1 MKANVEYKIRTLERK
16 IADDPQNPELLVEL
30 ARCYYA
36 LEDPKARLSQTTHT
50 QNQKTHL
57 HQSVRLLEKA
67 TNIDPYYSQASFELG
82 ITYSCL
88 RDYENAIREWEKM
101 TDTDGDLDLDG
112 AERSRFQAIREA
124 AASWKV
130 YKDKREENIFKY
142 YNLGVAAMIL
152 GGYDDAIVAFR
163 KVTQMNPNFEKVNY
177 YLARV
182 LHKKRDKNR
191 IAIEC
196 VQKFLQARPRDPH
209 GHYLLGSLLLEE
221 GRTAQA
227 IECFNKTFLDRPR
240 HTKAHLQIASAF
252 VNLMQFEEAMKHLQ
266 IVQKVDPSSARGHF
280 LMGKCLEKLY
290 RMDEAIESYKASVES
305 DPSYKEAHFALGL
318 LYRMLAL
325 HEDALSHLQK
335 TLELDPNESEA
346 YYYTGMVLLSLHRY
360 KEAIK
365 PLIKACKLASSNA
378 FAFYALGKACVG
390 SNELDK
396 ALECYRRGLEINPRD
411 IKTRSALGQAY
422 FQKNELTLAKRQFEK
437 VLEENPREREARY
450 FLGMCQFRL
459 HEYENAIESY
469 NQAANANPNS
479 AKGAFTKGAILS
491 SKNRYKEALNHFR
504 EASNYRPENEND
516 LEEFATLQLLAT
528 VGISNALDG
537 IRLQQFAQKQEEL
550 FESFVIVLS
559 RLLDARDPY
568 TKYHSQR
575 VAHIG
580 YVLATDGIEWA
591 IANGKLPP
599 SRRLKKKTQKGIW
612 VGGLLHDIGK
622 IGIRDEVLNKPGR
635 LTDEEYAQIKEHP
648 TIGFEGLKRVPFI
661 WDEVLPI
668 VRFHHE
674 KWDGHGYP
682 TGCSGDDIP
691 FEAQIIGVADFYDAL
706 TTRRP
711 YRDPFTPEQALAIMI
726 ENRGTFFNP
735 PLVDAFE
742 GIMDLIRAVPEAPTD
757 DSGGYIFEKNED
769 PFDALKTS
777 WDYQIPSEGS
787 QAG

>member
-1 MKANVEYKIRTLERK
+1 MKANLEYKIRTLERA
-16 IADDPQNPELLVEL
+16 ISDDPGNPELLVEL
-30 ARCYYA
+30 ARCYFA
-36 LEDPKARLSQTTHT
+36 LEDPKARLSQTLKT
-50 QNQKTHL
+50 QNAKTHL
-57 HQSVRLLEKA
+57 HQAVRLLEKA

-101 TDTDGDLDLDG
+101 TDTDGGLDLDG
-112 AERSRFQAIREA
+112 ASRHRYQAIREA
-124 AASWKV
+124 AASWKD
-130 YKDKREENIFKY
+130 YRERGEENIFKY

-152 GGYDDAIVAFR
+152 GGFDDAKMAFE
-163 KVTQMNPNFEKVNY
+163 KVVQINPNFEKCQY

-182 LHKKRDKNR
+182 LHKKRETR
-191 IAIEC
+191 QAIEC
-196 VQKFLQARPRDPH
+196 LQKFLQGRPRDPH
-209 GHYLLGSLLLEE
+209 GHYYLGALLLEE
-221 GRTAQA
+221 GRTSQA
-227 IECFNKTFLDRPR
+227 IECFNKTFVDRPR
-240 HTKAHLQIASAF
+240 HTKAHLQIASAY
-252 VNLMQFEEAMKHLQ
+252 VNLMQFEDAMKHLE
-266 IVQKVDPSSARGHF
+266 IVQKVDPASAKGHF
-280 LMGKCLEKLY
+280 FMGRCLEKLY
-290 RMDEAIESYKASVES
+290 RMDEAIDSYKKAVES
-305 DPSYKEAHFALGL
+305 DPTYKDAHFALGL
-318 LYRMLAL
+318 LYRTVASHEAAL
-325 HEDALSHLQK
+325 THLEK
-335 TLELDPNESEA
+335 TVELDPGESEA
-346 YYYTGMVLLSLHRY
+346 YYYKGMVLLALHRY
-360 KEAIK
+360 KEAIR
-365 PLIKACKLASSNA
+365 PLIKACKMAKNNA

-390 SNELDK
+390 SGELEK
-396 ALECYRRGLEINPRD
+396 AIECYRRGLEINPRD
-411 IKTRSALGQAY
+411 IKTRSALGQAF

-437 VLEENPREREARY
+437 VLEENPRDREARY

-459 HEYENAIESY
+459 HEYDAAIESY
-469 NQAANANPNS
+469 NAAADANPNS

-491 SKNRYKEALNHFR
+491 SKNRYQEALNHFR
-504 EASNYRPENEND
+504 DASNYRPENEND

-591 IANGKLPP
+591 IANGRLPS

-622 IGIRDEVLNKPGR
+622 IGIPDEVLNKPGR
-635 LTDEEYAQIKEHP
+635 LTDDEYAKIKEHP

-711 YRDPFTPEQALAIMI
+711 YRDPFSPQQALDIMI
-726 ENRGTFFNP
+726 ENRGSFFNP

-742 GIMDLIRAVPEAPTD
+742 GIMDLIKAVPEAPTD
-757 DSGGYIFEKNED
+757 DSGKYIFQKDED
-769 PFDALKTS
+769 PFDGLKSS
-777 WDYQIPSEGS
+777 WNYTPPPNKS
-787 QAG
+787 QTG

>member
-1 MKANVEYKIRTLERK
+1 MKANLEYKIRTLERA
-16 IADDPQNPELLVEL
+16 ISDDPGNPELLVEL
-30 ARCYYA
+30 ARCYFS
-36 LEDPKARLSQTTHT
+36 LEDPKSRLAQTLQT
-50 QNQKTHL
+50 QNAKTHL
-57 HQSVRLLEKA
+57 HQAVRLLEKA

-82 ITYSCL
+82 LTYSCL

-101 TDTDGDLDLDG
+101 TDTDGTLDLDG
-112 AERSRFQAIREA
+112 PSRHRFQAIREA
-124 AASWKV
+124 AASWKD
-130 YKDKREENIFKY
+130 YKDRSEDNVFKY

-152 GGYDDAIVAFR
+152 GGFDDARIAFER
-163 KVTQMNPNFEKVNY
+163 VVQTNPNFEKCLY

-182 LHKKRDKNR
+182 LHKKKETRL
-191 IAIEC
+191 AIDAL
-196 VQKFLQARPRDPH
+196 QKFLQGRPRDPH
-209 GHYLLGSLLLEE
+209 AHYYLGVLLLEE
-221 GRTAQA
+221 GRTGQA
-227 IECFNKTFLDRPR
+227 IECFNKTFVDRPR
-240 HTKAHLQIASAF
+240 HTKAHLHIASAY
-252 VNLMQFEEAMKHLQ
+252 VNLMQFEEAMKHLE
-266 IVQKVDPSSARGHF
+266 IVQKVNPNSARGHY
-280 LMGKCLEKLY
+280 LMGRCLEKMY
-290 RMDEAIESYKASVES
+290 RMDEAIESYKRAVES

-318 LYRMLAL
+318 LYRTVAA
-325 HEDALSHLQK
+325 HEDALVHLAR
-335 TLELDPNESEA
+335 TVEIDANESDA
-346 YYYTGMVLLSLHRY
+346 YYYMGMVLLALHRY
-360 KEAIK
+360 KEAIN
-365 PLIKACKLASSNA
+365 PLIKACKMARNNA
-378 FAFYALGKACVG
+378 FAFYALGKACIG
-390 SNELDK
+390 DGQMDK
-396 ALECYRRGLEINPRD
+396 AIECYRRGLEINPRD
-411 IKTRSALGQAY
+411 IKIRSALGQAF

-459 HEYENAIESY
+459 HEYEAAIESY
-469 NQAANANPNS
+469 DAAANANPNS

-491 SKNRYKEALNHFR
+491 SKNRYQEALNHFR

-580 YVLATDGIEWA
+580 YVLATDGLEWA
-591 IANGKLPP
+591 IEHGLMPASK
-599 SRRLKKKTQKGIW
+599 RLKKKTTKGIW

-622 IGIRDEVLNKPGR
+622 IGIEDKVLNKPGK
-635 LTDEEYAQIKEHP
+635 LTDEEYAKIKEHP
-648 TIGFEGLKRVPFI
+648 TIGYEGLKRVPFI

-682 TGCSGDDIP
+682 TGRSQDDIP

-711 YRDPFTPEQALAIMI
+711 YRDPFTPEQALNIML

-735 PLVDAFE
+735 LLVDAFE
-742 GIMDLIRAVPEAPTD
+742 GIIEKIKEVPEAPTD
-757 DSGGYIFEKNED
+757 DSGSYIFQKDED
-769 PFDALKTS
+769 PFDGLKSS
-777 WDYQIPSEGS
+777 WGYEVPDNRSKTG
-787 QAG
+787 

>member
-1 MKANVEYKIRTLERK
+1 M
-16 IADDPQNPELLVEL
+16 
-30 ARCYYA
+30 
-36 LEDPKARLSQTTHT
+36 
-50 QNQKTHL
+50 
-57 HQSVRLLEKA
+57 RLLEKA
-67 TNIDPYYSQASFELG
+67 TNIDPHYSQASFDLG
-82 ITYSCL
+82 LTYSCL

-101 TDTDGDLDLDG
+101 TDTDGALDLDG
-112 AERSRFQAIREA
+112 PDRTRYQAIREA

-130 YKDKREENIFKY
+130 YKERSEDNIFKY

-152 GGYDDAIVAFR
+152 GGFDDARIAFERVA
-163 KVTQMNPNFEKVNY
+163 QMNPNFEKCQY

-182 LHKKRDKNR
+182 LHKKRETR
-191 IAIEC
+191 QAIEC
-196 VQKFLQARPRDPH
+196 LQRFLQARPRDPH
-209 GHYLLGSLLLEE
+209 GHYYLGVLLLEE
-221 GRTAQA
+221 GRTGQA
-227 IECFNKTFLDRPR
+227 IDCFNKTFVDRPR
-240 HTKAHLQIASAF
+240 HTKAHLHIASAY
-252 VNLMQFEEAMKHLQ
+252 VNLMQFEEAMKHLE
-266 IVQKVDPSSARGHF
+266 IVQKVDPASARGHF
-280 LMGKCLEKLY
+280 LMARCLEKMY
-290 RMDEAIESYKASVES
+290 QMDEAIVAYRKAVEF
-305 DPSYKEAHFALGL
+305 DPKYKEAHFALGL
-318 LYRMLAL
+318 LYRTVANHEEAL
-325 HEDALSHLQK
+325 IHLEK
-335 TLELDPNESEA
+335 TIELDPNESDA
-346 YYYTGMVLLSLHRY
+346 YYYKGMVLLALHRY
-360 KEAIK
+360 KEAIS
-365 PLIKACKLASSNA
+365 PLIKACKMAKNNA

-390 SNELDK
+390 DGEMDK
-396 ALECYRRGLEINPRD
+396 AIECYRRGLEINPRD
-411 IKTRSALGQAY
+411 IKIRSALGQAF

-459 HEYENAIESY
+459 HEYDSAIESY
-469 NQAANANPNS
+469 NAAANANPSS

-491 SKNRYKEALNHFR
+491 SKNRYQEALNHFR

-591 IANGKLPP
+591 ITNGLLPS

-622 IGIRDEVLNKPGR
+622 IGIEDKVLNKPGR
-635 LTDEEYAQIKEHP
+635 LTDEEYDKIKQHP
-648 TIGFEGLKRVPFI
+648 TIGYEGLKRVPFI

-682 TGCSGDDIP
+682 TGRAGDDIP

-711 YRDPFTPEQALAIMI
+711 YRDPFSPEQALEIMI
-726 ENRGTFFNP
+726 ENKGTFFNP

-742 GIMDLIRAVPEAPTD
+742 GIMDLIKAVPEAPTD
-757 DSGGYIFEKNED
+757 DSGKYVFQKDED
-769 PFDALKTS
+769 PFDGLKSS
-777 WDYQIPSEGS
+777 WGYEPPENRSKTG
-787 QAG
+787 

>member
-1 MKANVEYKIRTLERK
+1 MKANLEYKIRTLERA
-16 IADDPQNPELLVEL
+16 IADDPANAELLVEL

-36 LEDPKARLSQTTHT
+36 LEDPKSRLSQTLHT

-101 TDTDGDLDLDG
+101 TDTDGGLDLDG
-112 AERSRFQAIREA
+112 ASRTRYQAIREA
-124 AASWKV
+124 AASWKD
-130 YKDKREENIFKY
+130 YKEKREENIFKY

-152 GGYDDAIVAFR
+152 GGFDDARKAFE
-163 KVTQMNPNFEKVNY
+163 KVVSMNPNFEKCLY

-182 LHKKRDKNR
+182 LHKKKESRQ
-191 IAIEC
+191 AIDC
-196 VQKFLQARPRDPH
+196 LQKFLQGRPRDPH
-209 GHYLLGSLLLEE
+209 GHYFLGVLLLEE
-221 GRTAQA
+221 GRTSQA
-227 IECFNKTFLDRPR
+227 IECFEKTFVDRPR
-240 HTKAHLQIASAF
+240 HTKAHLAIASAY
-252 VNLMQFEEAMKHLQ
+252 VNLMQFEKAMKHLQ
-266 IVQKVDPSSARGHF
+266 IVQKVDPTSAKGHF
-280 LMGKCLEKLY
+280 FLGKCLEKLY
-290 RMDEAIESYKASVES
+290 RMDEAIESYKKAVES
-305 DPSYKEAHFALGL
+305 EPEYKEAHFALGL
-318 LYRMLAL
+318 LYRAVAA
-325 HEDALSHLQK
+325 HEDALFHLEK
-335 TLELDPNESEA
+335 TIELDPSESDA
-346 YYYTGMVLLSLHRY
+346 FYYQGMVLLALHRY
-360 KEAIK
+360 REAIK
-365 PLIKACKLASSNA
+365 PLIKACKLAPGNA

-390 SNELDK
+390 SGELDK
-396 ALECYRRGLEINPRD
+396 AIECYRRGLEINPRD
-411 IKTRSALGQAY
+411 IKTRSALGQAF

-459 HEYENAIESY
+459 HEYESAIESY
-469 NQAANANPNS
+469 NAAANANPNS

-491 SKNRYKEALNHFR
+491 SKNRYQEALEHFR
-504 EASNYRPENEND
+504 DASNYRPENEND

-591 IANGKLPP
+591 ITNSLLPA
-599 SRRLKKKTQKGIW
+599 SRRLKQKTQKGIW

-648 TIGFEGLKRVPFI
+648 TIGYEGLKRVPFI

-668 VRFHHE
+668 VRYHHE

-682 TGCSGDDIP
+682 TGRAGDDIP

-711 YRDPFTPEQALAIMI
+711 YRDPFSPEQALNIMI
-726 ENRGTFFNP
+726 ENRGSFFNP
-735 PLVDAFE
+735 VLVDAFE
-742 GIMDLIRAVPEAPTD
+742 GIMDLIKAVPEAPTD
-757 DSGGYIFEKNED
+757 DSGSYIFTKNED

-777 WDYQIPSEGS
+777 WDYQLPPTGDTKT
-787 QAG
+787 G